1 MHFGGTATSV
11 EWCGYFSGTYN
22 TSANV
27 ISPITW
33 FLIMWFW
40 EAVCFIKYRIVIWSV
55 DALPFVYFL
64 CTFFSGAVQS
74 GYRATA
80 EVLQDL
86 HPDSLSSQDLKLI
99 EELQPKI
106 HHRKDGKTSWLKKY
120 PSGRNFIT
128 MKFVLGFGLGILL
141 MHSKWQFWPK
151 IRDCFWKKWQGGIT

>member
-1 MHFGGTATSV
+1 MIVSSCGFVIFSWKTCQLQNNNRTSHYNVHFGGTATSV

-64 CTFFSGAVQS
+64 CTFFFQEPFNPD
-74 GYRATA
+74 T
-80 EVLQDL
+80 VLPRKYYKIYIRIVYL
-86 HPDSLSSQDLKLI
+86 LKIWNLLKNHI
-99 EELQPKI
+99 PKSMVGKLQ
-106 HHRKDGKTSWLKKY
+106 
-120 PSGRNFIT
+120 
-128 MKFVLGFGLGILL
+128 
-141 MHSKWQFWPK
+141 
-151 IRDCFWKKWQGGIT
+151 

>member
-86 HPDSLSSQDLKLI
+86 HPDGLSTQDLKLI
-99 EELQPKI
+99 EESHPKI
-106 HHRKDGKTSWLKKY
+106 HGREASITSWLKKY
-120 PSGRNFIT
+120 PSGKNFIN

-141 MHSKWQFWPK
+141 MHSKWRFWPK
-151 IRDCFWKKWQGGIT
+151 IRDFFWKKWCDA